1 MKRNNSLKF
10 NLKITMLL
18 VSFLF
23 VLICVKLVYVSTSLE
38 VDGIDLAA
46 FASNRNTEKRT
57 TYASRGSIYYND
69 GEKLAEDVN
78 SYTVI
83 AYLSETRTTDETNP
97 QHVVDKERTAKE
109 LSSILETEEAQLL
122 KLLNYENRY
131 QVELKRGVTE
141 LEKNKILELE
151 LPGIDFIKG
160 VKRYYPNKNYASY
173 ILGYAKANDEGEI
186 NGEMGLELYFNDTLK
201 GKNGYI
207 EYQKDAKG
215 YQIPNTPTIE
225 EKSVSGKSLYL
236 TLNKDIQHLLEN
248 AMNNLQTDYQF
259 DWATLSVMNAKTGEI
274 LGTASSPNFDLNT
287 REDLE
292 TSGYLNPLVSY
303 QYEPGSVMKIFSFMD
318 AIESGKYDGT
328 KTYESGSITLRDGT
342 VINDYNNKGWG
353 IIDFDTGF
361 ARSSNVAAT
370 LLSKELGA
378 DNLRAFYDTLGFGRQ
393 TGIELPNEA
402 EGKITFK
409 YESEVATASFGQ
421 GITVTP
427 IQMLQALTTLANDGV
442 MVRPYLVSKIV
453 DEEGNS
459 VEEFGRREVAK
470 VASKETIAKMKDLMY
485 KVVYGIGDTNKAFAP
500 DNVTL
505 IGKTG
510 TAQIASPKGG
520 YLKGEYDY
528 IKSFAGLFP
537 YENPEYIV
545 YVSIKQLVGGT
556 GDVAKIVHNV
566 VEESAK
572 ALNIVEAKTDED
584 QTKIV
589 ALSNYISS
597 QTVTTVEKLK
607 MKGLNPIVIGEGKY
621 ITNQY
626 PLNNESVLVGTK
638 VFLLTNDT
646 TYKMPE
652 VKGWST
658 NEIITFCNLL
668 GLTYELNGYEK
679 VLTTSIP
686 TGEVIDKTNPLVITF
701 TLGN

>member
-97 QHVVDKERTAKE
+97 QHVIDKERTAKE
-109 LSSILETEEAQLL
+109 LSAILDTEEAQIL

-442 MVRPYLVSKIV
+442 MVKPYLVSKIV
-453 DEEGNS
+453 DEEGNV

-584 QTKIV
+584 QSKIV

>member
-23 VLICVKLVYVSTSLE
+23 VLICVKLVYVSTSTE

-83 AYLSETRTTDETNP
+83 AYLSETRTTDEASP
-97 QHVVDKERTAKE
+97 QHVIDKERTAKE
-109 LSSILETEEAQLL
+109 LSAILETEEAQLL

-141 LEKNKILELE
+141 LDKNKILELD

-259 DWATLSVMNAKTGEI
+259 DWATLSVVNAKTGEI

-328 KTYESGSITLRDGT
+328 KTYQSGSIPLSDGT

-453 DEEGNS
+453 DEEGNT
-459 VEEFGRREVAK
+459 VEEFGRTEVAK

-556 GDVAKIVHNV
+556 NDVAKIVHNV

-584 QTKIV
+584 QSKIV